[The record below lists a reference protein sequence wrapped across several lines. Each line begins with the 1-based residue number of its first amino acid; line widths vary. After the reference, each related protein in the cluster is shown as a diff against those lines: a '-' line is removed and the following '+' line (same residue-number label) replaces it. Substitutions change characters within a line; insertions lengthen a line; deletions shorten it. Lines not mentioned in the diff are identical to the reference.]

1 MSWSSPIFDRTS
13 EDVLKVQTYDT
24 IGFKYLDENQK
35 REWMSGLKGALNY
48 FDLNRIEG
56 NTEFL
61 ANLYEITGLTF
72 KTNWQMTDIPE
83 RFDFQRIIDNV
94 DVLRTR
100 GKVLDSTP
108 KTPSLPLN
116 VHTKINDIEK
126 ILYDIYWVYENESL
140 AFARD
145 DERFKAEL
153 YANDDI
159 SVV

>member
-1 MSWSSPIFDRTS
+1 MSWSLPIFDRTS

-24 IGFKYLDENQK
+24 IGFKYLYENQK
-35 REWMSGLKGALNY
+35 REWMSRLKGALNY

-83 RFDFQRIIDNV
+83 RSDFQRIIDNINT
-94 DVLRTR
+94 LRTR

-108 KTPSLPLN
+108 KTPSLPF
-116 VHTKINDIEK
+116 KCS
-126 ILYDIYWVYENESL
+126 YE
-140 AFARD
+140 D
-145 DERFKAEL
+145 K
-153 YANDDI
+153 
-159 SVV
+159 

>member
-1 MSWSSPIFDRTS
+1 M
-13 EDVLKVQTYDT
+13 E
-24 IGFKYLDENQK
+24 
-35 REWMSGLKGALNY
+35 EWPLKGALNCS
-48 FDLNRIEG
+48 DLNRIEG

-61 ANLYEITGLTF
+61 ANLYEITGLAF
-72 KTNWQMTDIPE
+72 KPNWHMTDVPE
-83 RFDFQRIIDNV
+83 RSDFQRIIDNV

-100 GKVLDSTP
+100 GKVLNSTP

-126 ILYDIYWVYENESL
+126 ILYDLYWVYENESL

-159 SVV
+159 SVVWEEV

>member
-1 MSWSSPIFDRTS
+1 MSWNSPIFDRTS

-35 REWMSGLKGALNY
+35 REWMNGLKGTLNCS
-48 FDLNRIEG
+48 DLNRIEG

-83 RFDFQRIIDNV
+83 KSDFQRIIDNV
-94 DVLRTR
+94 NTLRAR

-126 ILYDIYWVYENESL
+126 ILYDLYWVYENESL